1 MSFSTSP
8 HWESDLWTFW
18 LPVGFS
24 QAETIRKGVFSVF
37 TAALLIVVKTC
48 KRCNCPSTDEWI
60 KMWCTHTIECYS
72 AIRKNEIMPF
82 ATTWVDLEIII
93 GREEVRQ
100 EKTNT
105 AWQHVHMESKLWR
118 KWTHLRNRNRL
129 RDRAD
134 LGLPRGGVNWRGMEW
149 EAGDSRRKLLCIEW
163 INKVLLYSTENYIQY
178 AVINHNAIYF

>member
-1 MSFSTSP
+1 MT
-8 HWESDLWTFW
+8 WRQT
-18 LPVGFS
+18 
-24 QAETIRKGVFSVF
+24 R
-37 TAALLIVVKTC
+37 
-48 KRCNCPSTDEWI
+48 CPSTDEWI

-105 AWQHVHMESKLWR
+105 AWQHVHMESKLWC

-149 EAGDSRRKLLCIEW
+149 EAGVSRCKLAHIEW
-163 INKVLLYSTENYIQY
+163 INDKVLLLLQGNCIQHL
-178 AVINHNAIYF
+178 VINHNAKELRKKVSICVTGSLCYTAEINTTL